1 MQEINKINSNISIKL
16 ESLNINNKRE
26 IELSKDIVC
35 TDSQKNDISLEIGVL
50 NNQELF
56 FKNMFLAKLCL
67 NLENFE
73 DSLRYVDDMAKLK
86 ESEFSIEERELF
98 VNSYKSFI
106 SQKRS
111 AWRSIYKKENK
122 FVEEKNKYSNIIS
135 EIKTKF
141 EEIIFKANEK
151 LIYIIN
157 TYIFPK
163 IKSIDGKTFFLKV
176 KADHYRYMAEISI
189 GAELKSYRQ
198 NSYKFYK
205 EAFSSSLMLN
215 PLNTIRLGVALN
227 YSVFFFEVLSNT
239 MQSIMIATSSL
250 NEALKEL
257 KMYDEESLQDEKLK
271 DALDII
277 KLIKDNV
284 HHWAKGDL
292 VQENE

>member
-1 MQEINKINSNISIKL
+1 MQDLNKLNGNNTVKL
-16 ESLNINNKRE
+16 ESIKINNKRE
-26 IELSKDIVC
+26 IELSKEIIY
-35 TDSQKNDISLEIGVL
+35 TDSQKNDISLQIGEL
-50 NNQELF
+50 NNQELYL
-56 FKNMFLAKLCL
+56 KNMFLARFCI

-73 DSLRYVDDMAKLK
+73 DSLRYVDEMAKLK
-86 ESEFSIEERELF
+86 ESEFTIEERDLF
-98 VNSYKSFI
+98 VNAYKSFI

-111 AWRSIYKKENK
+111 AWRSLYKKENK
-122 FVEEKNKYSNIIS
+122 FIETKNKNSNLIS

-141 EEIIFKANEK
+141 EDIIFKANEK

-163 IKSIDGKTFFLKV
+163 LKSMDGKTFFLKV
-176 KADHYRYMAEISI
+176 KADHYRYMAEISF
-189 GAELKSYRQ
+189 GPDLKSHRQ

-227 YSVFFFEVLSNT
+227 YSVFFYEVLSNT
-239 MQSIMIATSSL
+239 IQSIMIATSSL

-284 HHWAKGDL
+284 HQWAKGDL
-292 VQENE
+292 IQENE